1 MVIDLRENGK
11 TSKCK
16 ENVQLVLLMEIAIKV
31 SFTKAK
37 DKGMEPI
44 HIIMEINIMVNGK
57 MTLNKEMVE
66 YQ

>member
-1 MVIDLRENGK
+1 
-11 TSKCK
+11 
-16 ENVQLVLLMEIAIKV
+16 MEIAIKV

-57 MTLNKEMVE
+57 MTLNKGMVE